1 MLLKSDDKEDAR
13 EAREK
18 ANVQREEAVQKRR
31 QEREKLEKRM
41 EENGNAD
48 IHTDTVE
55 ISEEGKVL
63 LKDNIDLD
71 RTASA
76 ETKTDVVKEPVTYT
90 KTGLLSLQNFI
101 DFQSHITYTVIRVG
115 VRNVY
120 CCFAARTPR
129 GD

>member
-1 MLLKSDDKEDAR
+1 MLLKSDYKEDAR

-101 DFQSHITYTVIRVG
+101 DFQSHITYTVIRAG

>member
-90 KTGLLSLQNFI
+90 KTGLLS
-101 DFQSHITYTVIRVG
+101 
-115 VRNVY
+115 
-120 CCFAARTPR
+120 CF
-129 GD
+129 